1 MNYYQILQIEPGAS
15 LRDIKKA
22 YRRLA
27 LQYHPDKNNNNTEST
42 ERFKDISI
50 AYQVLS
56 DPIQRSYYDHTG
68 SADIDFD
75 LVSSMEMFTFFF
87 KDYDPKLLSIIEK
100 TYGRIREELQDNQT
114 DSLLRIIYNIEKK
127 DIIKDAGHLAINY
140 LSEYV
145 QQYMNSSEKT
155 KKNKSPDSPSTHDS
169 LTSPDSPTT
178 PDSLTSPKLLTIS
191 SEYTYNIDTLEP
203 ITTIQLPI
211 EYYIHYDSLT
221 LSLQTN
227 DKTYPITLPTFFS
240 NHTLTFQNTKY
251 TFTLTD
257 SPHSSYKRINQHDI
271 LMSCPIG
278 LQDYIQGF
286 QFSYNYI
293 HTFIDI
299 PILLSKYSSC
309 IVTFPKYGFPIN
321 KTDCGDLVIQFMIQ
335 SNTERLYKPPLHDK
349 YIYSTPLQDIL

>member
-114 DSLLRIIYNIEKK
+114 DSLLRIIYNIE
-127 DIIKDAGHLAINY
+127 
-140 LSEYV
+140 
-145 QQYMNSSEKT
+145 Q
-155 KKNKSPDSPSTHDS
+155 
-169 LTSPDSPTT
+169 
-178 PDSLTSPKLLTIS
+178 
-191 SEYTYNIDTLEP
+191 
-203 ITTIQLPI
+203 
-211 EYYIHYDSLT
+211 
-221 LSLQTN
+221 
-227 DKTYPITLPTFFS
+227 
-240 NHTLTFQNTKY
+240 
-251 TFTLTD
+251 
-257 SPHSSYKRINQHDI
+257 
-271 LMSCPIG
+271 
-278 LQDYIQGF
+278 
-286 QFSYNYI
+286 
-293 HTFIDI
+293 
-299 PILLSKYSSC
+299 
-309 IVTFPKYGFPIN
+309 
-321 KTDCGDLVIQFMIQ
+321 
-335 SNTERLYKPPLHDK
+335 
-349 YIYSTPLQDIL
+349 